1 MWNLLKPIK
10 DDDLIVLIVL
20 IALIACY
27 STTPFVSYSLW
38 LAVCS

>member
-10 DDDLIVLIVL
+10 DDDLIAL